1 MPYGAGLPIADWAN
15 ATNSL
20 SRMLQR
26 SPGTLAFSGQ
36 PRYHPADPFN
46 GVGQVFGP
54 ALHFD
59 RRTPMADQF
68 DAFQKEVEEDLQR
81 ERMQKFWQQYSTYI
95 LAGAAAIVLGVAG
108 WKYLEARKIAAA
120 EANGRQFTEA
130 VRALA
135 AGKGPEDQAKMAA
148 MAADASGYGLL
159 ARLRLAADD
168 ATAGRTDK
176 ALAAYEAIATQTG
189 IDRQI
194 ADYARLQTAMLK
206 VDTAEWTDIQNR
218 VIDLAGDAS
227 PWRHGAREVLGLAA
241 FRAGKLPEA
250 RAQFE
255 KLVADPSTPRSI
267 SERAGIVLG
276 EIVQGELAKLQPA
289 VSAQPAKAPVETK
302 PAEAKPAETK
312 PAETK
317 PAATEPA
324 GKKKK

>member
-68 DAFQKEVEEDLQR
+68 DAFQKEVAEDLQR
-81 ERMQKFWQQYSTYI
+81 ERMQKLWQQYGTYI
-95 LAGAAAIVLGVAG
+95 IAGAVAIVLGVAG
-108 WKYLEARKIAAA
+108 YKFQEARRIAAA
-120 EANGRQFTEA
+120 EANGRQFTDA
-130 VRALA
+130 VKALA
-135 AGKGPEDQAKMAA
+135 TSKGPEDQAKLAA
-148 MAADASGYGLL
+148 LSTNPSGYGLL
-159 ARLRLAADD
+159 ARLRIAADD
-168 ATAGRTDK
+168 AAAGRTDK
-176 ALAAYEAIATQTG
+176 ALATYDAISAQPG
-189 IDRQI
+189 IDREL

-206 VDTAEWTDIQNR
+206 VDTTDWTDIQNR

-241 FRAGKLPEA
+241 YKAGKLPEA
-250 RAQFE
+250 RAPC
-255 KLVADPSTPRSI
+255 KCASRLSRRGSRGSSSSSVPNSARSFLR
-267 SERAGIVLG
+267 RAR
-276 EIVQGELAKLQPA
+276 
-289 VSAQPAKAPVETK
+289 S
-302 PAEAKPAETK
+302 
-312 PAETK
+312 
-317 PAATEPA
+317 
-324 GKKKK
+324 